1 MTALQTKKEIEK
13 IIVKLPEDKL
23 TTVLDYL
30 KQVEKVSNEELKLAQ
45 NLKQILVEDSQ
56 LLEKLAQ

>member
-30 KQVEKVSNEELKLAQ
+30 KQVEKASNEELKLAQ